1 MPKKPVP
8 KLILVKNQEPDSPNI
23 FLNVGR
29 LSSPTE
35 LWIVALT
42 SILIQVGVLLYSGFI
57 TYYPALMYKKDND
70 PIQSYAYPCTA
81 TGTLFLVFGL
91 IICSHVVESSTVEK
105 TYRPKGMEA
114 RMVWLQKQG
123 VVNDQSFG
131 SFAIFANEAKS
142 AITTSRRADVDP
154 ILEIKAVL
162 GTTITLCGY
171 VVQFVGLRGM
181 HWSATVVQLGATLAM
196 AALRAFVRKD
206 LITKITALKLPQGF
220 ELDWFATNLALR
232 LFRGESNAGS
242 HATSKE
248 RDGTEPTDWLIPL
261 KANAGRKENL
271 LSFQVIDSMAHHAI
285 RLRESLADLA
295 TWPRLASAQARA
307 TALAIESTMN
317 SLNPL
322 FQPTSSQPSS
332 TEHLLSES
340 SRDAFLDDKFYFDVE
355 LSKEQKISFY
365 MEQKASKWKAPENA
379 IEAALS
385 LWYFAAQ
392 SSPTNSVKS
401 QIATPLSVDTSSSR
415 IMLLLDRNSGRL
427 RRDLGWWMPN
437 DLTRF
442 VTVREETQE
451 KLSEHPR
458 ILGCGHTPCSP
469 GWNNE
474 LPYTYKDLPRS
485 HNITDSYT
493 CRNTYIG
500 VELDK
505 ASGLLFAQYI
515 FTAFM
520 QAASGILK
528 RPVEGRANIQVT
540 DLSQPDPAT
549 SWRSVTLQN
558 TQLSRIAQDIHLT
571 GLCSLEDAFLC
582 IIPPLSAKSRLPHL
596 ASVIEWACKY
606 ATKHEQVGRWK
617 EASQVYVW
625 LLRIFP
631 KDGSTHIESMTVV
644 LAFVVSLSL
653 ERERRDAHKHQSDDF
668 PDLLKLREKLEYEL
682 QATNPKL
689 VAKILRA
696 WEIDGP
702 EWISDAILALKIARR
717 KDRGGTDR
725 QDDTTEYIKSMIKSP
740 ESLHTKDFLHRTVL
754 HYAAM
759 KQAPPITMLLAKGI
773 DINAQDIFGLT
784 PLHLCCLN
792 HWSFSAEIF
801 NPHSFCFRARRKRS
815 GSRTQ
820 YVEKCWPENVFEFL
834 RGWPT
839 THRSDVSELIHAGAN
854 IKIKARDGMTAL
866 HFAAIRGHV
875 RTVTELIDAGA
886 DPNASDHLG
895 YTALDWAVLQGN
907 IKVMDQLL
915 PLVNQT
921 ATRRRTVLH
930 GASVGG
936 DRKIMQTIVDHRPS
950 EIAAVD
956 QYGMTPL
963 HVSAV
968 CGNEEA
974 SLFLLD
980 KLKNDGYRLQ
990 DMDRTGMRPIDYAAI
1005 EGYGDLASTLF
1016 LEMDVDVEMKNWDD
1030 ALLLYHAAAG
1040 DCGDLIQQS
1049 ITSQYPGPI
1058 KQHRHKSVLHEAAEF
1073 GSLSA
1078 IKALLEAGADI
1089 AATNSD
1095 GCSPL
1100 HVAASHGRTSCVQH
1114 FIDAGVAVN
1123 QLTRSGS
1130 VRYSCES
1137 TSLQL
1142 AVANGHVE
1150 VARLLI
1156 NRGAST
1162 DVDIYGRTILHY
1174 SVEGGQVSSAEFI
1187 LGLGPEQEET
1197 KLNAETI
1204 EGDQPLTNAARA
1216 CDVDM
1221 VQFLLD
1227 KGAKT
1232 EHTNKAGN
1240 TALLV
1245 VVEEGIH
1252 SSRYWSKDGKWS
1264 RDKYWS
1270 ARLKI
1275 IRCLVE
1281 NGANVRARNHR
1292 GRTAISALQEYVN
1305 DDTSAGN
1312 LSMEAQMATRNG
1324 RELLLEYLQD
1334 QELSTFFNK

>member
-1 MPKKPVP
+1 MFER
-8 KLILVKNQEPDSPNI
+8 IS
-23 FLNVGR
+23 
-29 LSSPTE
+29 
-35 LWIVALT
+35 
-42 SILIQVGVLLYSGFI
+42 
-57 TYYPALMYKKDND
+57 
-70 PIQSYAYPCTA
+70 
-81 TGTLFLVFGL
+81 
-91 IICSHVVESSTVEK
+91 
-105 TYRPKGMEA
+105 
-114 RMVWLQKQG
+114 
-123 VVNDQSFG
+123 
-131 SFAIFANEAKS
+131 
-142 AITTSRRADVDP
+142 
-154 ILEIKAVL
+154 
-162 GTTITLCGY
+162 
-171 VVQFVGLRGM
+171 
-181 HWSATVVQLGATLAM
+181 
-196 AALRAFVRKD
+196 
-206 LITKITALKLPQGF
+206 TKITALKLPQGS
-220 ELDWFATNLALR
+220 ELDWLATNLALR

-322 FQPTSSQPSS
+322 FQPT
-332 TEHLLSES
+332 
-340 SRDAFLDDKFYFDVE
+340 
-355 LSKEQKISFY
+355 
-365 MEQKASKWKAPENA
+365 
-379 IEAALS
+379 
-385 LWYFAAQ
+385 
-392 SSPTNSVKS
+392 
-401 QIATPLSVDTSSSR
+401 
-415 IMLLLDRNSGRL
+415 
-427 RRDLGWWMPN
+427 
-437 DLTRF
+437 
-442 VTVREETQE
+442 
-451 KLSEHPR
+451 
-458 ILGCGHTPCSP
+458 
-469 GWNNE
+469 
-474 LPYTYKDLPRS
+474 
-485 HNITDSYT
+485 
-493 CRNTYIG
+493 
-500 VELDK
+500 
-505 ASGLLFAQYI
+505 
-515 FTAFM
+515 
-520 QAASGILK
+520 
-528 RPVEGRANIQVT
+528 
-540 DLSQPDPAT
+540 
-549 SWRSVTLQN
+549 
-558 TQLSRIAQDIHLT
+558 
-571 GLCSLEDAFLC
+571 
-582 IIPPLSAKSRLPHL
+582 
-596 ASVIEWACKY
+596 
-606 ATKHEQVGRWK
+606 TKHEQVGRWK

-631 KDGSTHIESMTVV
+631 KNGSTHIESMTVV

-702 EWISDAILALKIARR
+702 EWVSDAILALKIARR
-717 KDRGGTDR
+717 KDRGRTDR

-839 THRSDVSELIHAGAN
+839 THRSDVSELIHAGAD

-921 ATRRRTVLH
+921 ATRRRTGLH

-980 KLKNDGYRLQ
+980 KLKNGGYRLQ

-1005 EGYGDLASTLF
+1005 EGYGGLASTLF

-1089 AATNSD
+1089 AATDSD

-1187 LGLGPEQEET
+1187 LGLGPEQET

-1232 EHTNKAGN
+1232 EHTNKASN

-1312 LSMEAQMATRNG
+1312 LSMEAQMAIRNG

-1334 QELSTFFNK
+1334 QELSTLSNK